1 MYGGS
6 LPAGGL
12 PGDHRGDAGNKLNH
26 GTTEGDVAL
35 MVVQPLHDM
44 NDADFAIVQGEFVQQ
59 QPQPQSPGQ
68 WQKTSGEQIQLF
80 ETL

>member
-1 MYGGS
+1 
-6 LPAGGL
+6 
-12 PGDHRGDAGNKLNH
+12 
-26 GTTEGDVAL
+26 

-68 WQKTSGEQIQLF
+68 WQKTPGEQIQLF